1 MPSLIKQAETY
12 LAERKKWAEAGKP
25 MRSQERIEELFNI
38 CKECEHFR
46 SYYCGICG
54 CFINKGTTFNK
65 LAWSSTRCPLEQISK
80 IPKWFEED
88 DFNPELIEKKKKEGD
103 CGCPKH

>member
-12 LAERKKWAEAGKP
+12 LAERKKWADAGKP
-25 MRSQERIEELFNI
+25 MRSQERIEELYQI

-54 CFINKGTTFNK
+54 CYINKGTKFNK
-65 LAWSSTRCPLEQISK
+65 LLYATTICPLKDIGET
-80 IPKWFEED
+80 PKWIQEKEFD
-88 DFNPELIEKKKKEGD
+88 PVYIEQQKVARG
-103 CGCPKH
+103 CGCGS